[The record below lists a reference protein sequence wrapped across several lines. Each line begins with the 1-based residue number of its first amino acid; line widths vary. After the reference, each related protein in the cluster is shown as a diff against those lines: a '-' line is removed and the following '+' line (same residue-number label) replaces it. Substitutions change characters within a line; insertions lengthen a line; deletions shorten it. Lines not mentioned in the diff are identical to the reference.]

1 MAAFLFGFIL
11 SFAVGANDSANS
23 WGTPVGAKTVTL
35 GVAFLLGSI
44 CESAG
49 SIFLSKNVIDGISGN
64 TSIVRMSMYQSD
76 NATEVL
82 LFEEEKFDVSE
93 IISYLSKCNFKQT
106 RSFPAKAHLV
116 VLIQFIGIIYER
128 KSSYAWT
135 RNKYGCKSDVAIGG
149 NMAWLASEV
158 LYI

>member
-35 GVAFLLGSI
+35 GIAFLLGSI

-49 SIFLSKNVIDGISGN
+49 SIFLSKNVIDGVSGD
-64 TSIVRMSMYQSD
+64 TSIVRMSMYRSD
-76 NATEVL
+76 NATEVQ

-93 IISYLSKCNFKQT
+93 MISFVIECNSKQLFQL
-106 RSFPAKAHLV
+106 RS
-116 VLIQFIGIIYER
+116 
-128 KSSYAWT
+128 T
-135 RNKYGCKSDVAIGG
+135 
-149 NMAWLASEV
+149 
-158 LYI
+158 

>member
-1 MAAFLFGFIL
+1 MKILISEYGTYTILAAFLFGFIL

-64 TSIVRMSMYQSD
+64 TSIVRMSMYHSD

-82 LFEEEKFDVSE
+82 LFDEEKFDVSE
-93 IISYLSKCNFKQT
+93 LISSVIKCNSKQ
-106 RSFPAKAHLV
+106 
-116 VLIQFIGIIYER
+116 
-128 KSSYAWT
+128 KSQVFQPRPT
-135 RNKYGCKSDVAIGG
+135 
-149 NMAWLASEV
+149 
-158 LYI
+158 